1 MIRKHA
7 NSLKPPGIKCTLH
20 VLATSHAW
28 WRLHLSGPPPLFLS
42 QSFHCTSSSN
52 SLSTC
57 CPGLAQAA
65 ASAWLCSWLA
75 PSHSSGL
82 NSNRVSD
89 KYERA
94 LPVILYHSSL
104 LIFFGELP
112 TLCRY
117 FTIYCIFCLFVLFF
131 SGRLFKEDREHVYLS
146 PWLMA
151 SIWFLLNRWI
161 CIFKINSG

>member
-1 MIRKHA
+1 MTFLCYHLTPY
-7 NSLKPPGIKCTLH
+7 LKPSQGDQKTCKLPKTTWNKMH
-20 VLATSHAW
+20 TS
-28 WRLHLSGPPPLFLS
+28 
-42 QSFHCTSSSN
+42 
-52 SLSTC
+52 
-57 CPGLAQAA
+57 CPGHQPCLVAPAPLRSPTALPLTELSLHQFFQQPQHLLPWAGTGCRFCLALLLAGPF
-65 ASAWLCSWLA
+65 SLLC
-75 PSHSSGL
+75 L

-104 LIFFGELP
+104 LIFFGGLP

-146 PWLMA
+146 P
-151 SIWFLLNRWI
+151 
-161 CIFKINSG
+161 

>member
-1 MIRKHA
+1 MTFLCYHLTPY
-7 NSLKPPGIKCTLH
+7 LKPSQGDQKTCKLPKTTWNKMHTSCPGHQPCL
-20 VLATSHAW
+20 VA
-28 WRLHLSGPPPLFLS
+28 LHLSGPPPLFLS

-104 LIFFGELP
+104 LIFFGGLP

-146 PWLMA
+146 P
-151 SIWFLLNRWI
+151 
-161 CIFKINSG
+161 